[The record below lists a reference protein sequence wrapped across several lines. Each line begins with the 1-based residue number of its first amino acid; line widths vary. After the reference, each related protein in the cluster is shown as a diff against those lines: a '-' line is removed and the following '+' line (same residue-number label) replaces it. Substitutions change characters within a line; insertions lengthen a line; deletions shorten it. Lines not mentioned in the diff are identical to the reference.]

1 MNLKEGS
8 SLQGGRYVIK
18 RVLGAGGFG
27 ITYLAEQTGLC
38 RKVAIKEFFMK
49 EFCVRDSAD
58 SSVSVPTVASKEVVD
73 KFKAK
78 FIKEA
83 RNIAALRH
91 KNIISVVDI
100 FEENGT
106 AYYVMEFLQGGSLS
120 DKLAGGA
127 LPEAV
132 AVAYIRQVAS
142 ALECVH
148 QNKMM
153 HLDVKPANILID
165 NEGNAVLID
174 FGLSKRYD
182 DLGRQTSTTPVGIS
196 AGYAPMEQYK
206 PGGVGVFTP
215 ATDIYSLGATLFKLV
230 TGTTPPDAS
239 DVFNEG
245 LPDISQSVSPNVK
258 QAIVAAMMP
267 GVKARPQ
274 SISQF
279 LALLGDTGKV
289 APIPLEVCADDFV
302 DVEPVA
308 PKDVA
313 PACAEAE
320 ETKAHIDKEVTAY
333 AGKSSVVAANGARIT
348 AKVTPQKKNSKN
360 TLWIVLLLLLILVAV
375 TATVLFVV
383 GGDSSSQSANN
394 RSRTGQRKES
404 LNVVANPVVEATVV
418 TEDVSVAEELPVSAV
433 LPESEEVHSSS
444 AAGNVG
450 PNPNGVENGK
460 INTDSNRN
468 KSDYAD
474 VADTDVA
481 DTEIVVAEE
490 EVEEEEVYQVVEHQ
504 PEFPGGVQALY
515 QFLSNNINY
524 PAISRQNGSQGRV
537 FVRFVV
543 NTDGSISGAE
553 VIKSSGDVYLDRE
566 AVRLVSSM
574 PRWKPGMQSGKAVKV
589 YFTLPV
595 SFKLV

>member
-165 NEGNAVLID
+165 NAGNAVLID

-206 PGGVGVFTP
+206 PGGLGVFTP

-245 LPDISQSVSPNVK
+245 LPDISQIVSPNVR
-258 QAIVAAMMP
+258 QAIEAAMMP

-320 ETKAHIDKEVTAY
+320 ETKARIDKETAGY
-333 AGKSSVVAANGARIT
+333 TGKSSVAAANDARAT
-348 AKVTPQKKNSKN
+348 AKVTPPKENSKN
-360 TLWIVLLLLLILVAV
+360 TSWIVLMFLLLFVAV
-375 TATVLFVV
+375 AAAVFFVVSGDSPSQPANGKSRTVQHNNPLNTVTNSNAEATVATEEV
-383 GGDSSSQSANN
+383 
-394 RSRTGQRKES
+394 
-404 LNVVANPVVEATVV
+404 PVVE
-418 TEDVSVAEELPVSAV
+418 D
-433 LPESEEVHSSS
+433 LPER
-444 AAGNVG
+444 
-450 PNPNGVENGK
+450 GVENNVASLDEK
-460 INTDSNRN
+460 IEIEESNSDSPETA
-468 KSDYAD
+468 SDYAD
-474 VADTDVA
+474 
-481 DTEIVVAEE
+481 TENVLAED
-490 EVEEEEVYQVVEHQ
+490 EVEEDVVFQVVEQQ

-515 QFLSNNINY
+515 QYLADNINY
-524 PAISRQNGSQGRV
+524 PRVSRNNGSQGRV

-543 NTDGSISGAE
+543 NADGSISGAE
-553 VIKSSGDVYLDRE
+553 VIRSSGDVYLDLE
-566 AVRLVSSM
+566 AVRVVSGM
-574 PRWKPGMQSGKAVKV
+574 PRWKPGIQSGKAVKV
-589 YFTLPV
+589 YYTLPV

>member
-106 AYYVMEFLQGGSLS
+106 AYYVMEYLQGGSLS

-258 QAIVAAMMP
+258 QAIEAAMMP

-418 TEDVSVAEELPVSAV
+418 TEDVSVAEELPESAV
-433 LPESEEVHSSS
+433 LPESE
-444 AAGNVG
+444 
-450 PNPNGVENGK
+450 VENIVASLDEK
-460 INTDSNRN
+460 IEIEESISDSPE
-468 KSDYAD
+468 KTASDYAD
-474 VADTDVA
+474 
-481 DTEIVVAEE
+481 TENVVAED

-574 PRWKPGMQSGKAVKV
+574 PRWKPGIQSGKAVKV
-589 YFTLPV
+589 YYTLPV

>member
-1 MNLKEGS
+1 
-8 SLQGGRYVIK
+8 
-18 RVLGAGGFG
+18 
-27 ITYLAEQTGLC
+27 
-38 RKVAIKEFFMK
+38 MK
-49 EFCVRDSAD
+49 EFCVRDSANG
-58 SSVSVPTVASKEVVD
+58 SVSVPTVASKDVVD

-132 AVAYIRQVAS
+132 AVGYIRQVAS

-165 NEGNAVLID
+165 DEGNAVLID

-245 LPDISQSVSPNVK
+245 LPDISQIVSPNVR
-258 QAIVAAMMP
+258 QAIEAAMMP
-267 GVKARPQ
+267 DVKARPQ

-289 APIPLEVCADDFV
+289 APIPLEVCDD
-302 DVEPVA
+302 DIIAVEPVDKKGA
-308 PKDVA
+308 A
-313 PACAEAE
+313 SACAKDEKTRAR
-320 ETKAHIDKEVTAY
+320 IDKEVTTY
-333 AGKSSVVAANGARIT
+333 AGKSSVVAANDARTT
-348 AKVTPQKKNSKN
+348 AKVIPPKNNSKN
-360 TLWIVLLLLLILVAV
+360 TLWVVLAFLLLFVAAAV
-375 TATVLFVV
+375 TVFFVV

-394 RSRTGQRKES
+394 RSRKGQRKDS
-404 LNVVANPVVEATVV
+404 LGVVTVSEDEAKVVLENVPVVE
-418 TEDVSVAEELPVSAV
+418 V
-433 LPESEEVHSSS
+433 LPEPVVWPEEEVQPSQHVTVDDEKEESNLVS
-444 AAGNVG
+444 
-450 PNPNGVENGK
+450 VE
-460 INTDSNRN
+460 TM
-468 KSDYAD
+468 SDY
-474 VADTDVA
+474 A

-515 QFLSNNINY
+515 QYLADNINY
-524 PAISRQNGSQGRV
+524 PRVSRDNNSQGRV

-543 NTDGSISGAE
+543 NADGSISDAE
-553 VIKSSGDVYLDRE
+553 VVKSSGDVYLDRE
-566 AVRLVSSM
+566 AVRVVSGM
-574 PRWKPGMQSGKAVKV
+574 PRWKPGIQSGKAVNV
-589 YFTLPV
+589 YYVLPV